1 MIKKVF
7 DKITIYMNYQ
17 IELNF
22 KDCIYKESLYK
33 IISSNVFENIIAN
46 LKIKF
51 NKELSTNFQELI
63 KEIFIEILRFKN
75 IYLSHDY
82 SDVENYKKIN
92 NFYFYNNIINFND
105 SFYNILNNENV
116 SLLFN
121 NDKIFGIIIKIANI
135 NINNL
140 GILNKIF
147 NNIHFL
153 MLDFYDFFNNF
164 NDLEIEQI
172 FNYLDEFVK
181 NNPIE
186 IFVFKDN
193 TERTLSFIESFQ
205 KFTEHLN
212 NLNKFYMNKYFKNKK
227 SEKIIREAFKND
239 NEQIL
244 SVLEDPNLILE
255 NYLKNINDKINILNL
270 NISNPCSINGDPGDG
285 SFISL
290 ATSSEAFTII
300 SKFKSLEEFALLYDW
315 PGEYYFGF
323 GGSYSLAE
331 SLNSIKTLKKLIF
344 KENDYLLQALS
355 LIKVENAYYIAK
367 YSSPSEITK
376 YYPKIIETEM
386 LGNIKNIEIEIYNS
400 CEYKNKILK
409 YEIFEDIIDLYLNC
423 ECEKMPGLK
432 NIDQLIL
439 IIKPNYF
446 RSNEKCENLTNLILN
461 ACKENNHLKKITFN
475 YVFYDISRIIEILYY
490 YCCSNDTLK
499 DIELTGRVEVNNLN
513 KILNYILAIKE
524 KKINIVINISNI
536 LDNKFKETILSNQYI
551 INGKLSIEKNFIQYE
566 PEKRIYNLLK
576 IK

>member
-22 KDCIYKESLYK
+22 KDCIYQESLYK

-524 KKINIVINISNI
+524 KKINIVVNISNS
-536 LDNKFKETILSNQYI
+536 LKNKFKETILSNQYI
-551 INGKLSIEKNFIQYE
+551 INRKLSIEKNFIQYE
-566 PEKRIYNLLK
+566 PKKKFIIY
-576 IK
+576 

>member
-1 MIKKVF
+1 MSLLNISNKSIIYDLFFLLPFERRLEIINCSKAFYNKLEYLPMIKKVF

-239 NEQIL
+239 NDQIL

-344 KENDYLLQALS
+344 KQNDYLLEALS
-355 LIKVENAYYIAK
+355 SIKVENAYYIEK
-367 YSSPSEITK
+367 NSSQSEITK

-386 LGNIKNIEIEIYNS
+386 LGNIKNIEI
-400 CEYKNKILK
+400 
-409 YEIFEDIIDLYLNC
+409 
-423 ECEKMPGLK
+423 
-432 NIDQLIL
+432 
-439 IIKPNYF
+439 
-446 RSNEKCENLTNLILN
+446 
-461 ACKENNHLKKITFN
+461 
-475 YVFYDISRIIEILYY
+475 
-490 YCCSNDTLK
+490 
-499 DIELTGRVEVNNLN
+499 
-513 KILNYILAIKE
+513 
-524 KKINIVINISNI
+524 KINN
-536 LDNKFKETILSNQYI
+536 D
-551 INGKLSIEKNFIQYE
+551 
-566 PEKRIYNLLK
+566 
-576 IK
+576 